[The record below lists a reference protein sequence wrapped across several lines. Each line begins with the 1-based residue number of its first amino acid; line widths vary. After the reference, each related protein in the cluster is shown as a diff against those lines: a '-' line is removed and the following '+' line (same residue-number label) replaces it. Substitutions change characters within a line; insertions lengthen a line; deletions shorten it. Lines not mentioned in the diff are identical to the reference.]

1 MSSEETAA
9 SAPSDESQAR
19 PKGRPVLLI
28 VALVVGVVIGVI
40 YLKLLHV
47 ALDVLWT
54 DIPNA
59 INNEAFVGVYTAV
72 MLVVGATAVVALRRS
87 TGVFGQPTRWLA
99 VRVDPIRS
107 SLISLAAVIISLFSG
122 AVLGPEGRPDR
133 HGYCPW
139 NVVRATEQGRR
150 IQYREAHQDRRA
162 RCGDRS
168 RCEHGCG
175 SDRQHRERS
184 DPAGV
189 D

>member
-87 TGVFGQPTRWLA
+87 TGDLATAHSMAWQFGLTRF
-99 VRVDPIRS
+99 D
-107 SLISLAAVIISLFSG
+107 
-122 AVLGPEGRPDR
+122 
-133 HGYCPW
+133 
-139 NVVRATEQGRR
+139 
-150 IQYREAHQDRRA
+150 
-162 RCGDRS
+162 
-168 RCEHGCG
+168 
-175 SDRQHRERS
+175 HR
-184 DPAGV
+184 
-189 D
+189 